1 MKIHYAVALS
11 MLAGAALAAA
21 AVQALHAQAK
31 TPIYLVTETDLTD
44 IKKMTEY
51 DVAYGPKMTASVR
64 TFGGRLIVSR
74 LQQAEPVEGEVPKS
88 RIGIIAWD
96 SLEKMQAWRNSPEYK
111 DARKIGD
118 MYAKYR
124 SYTLVDVPQ

>member
-21 AVQALHAQAK
+21 TVQALHAQSK
-31 TPIYLVTETDLTD
+31 SFIYLITETDLTD

-51 DVAYGPKMTASVR
+51 DVTFGPKMTASIR
-64 TFGGRLIVSR
+64 TFGGRVVVSR
-74 LQQAEPVEGEVPKS
+74 LIQPEPVEGEAPKS

-124 SYTLVDVPQ
+124 SYTLVGVPQ

>member
-1 MKIHYAVALS
+1 
-11 MLAGAALAAA
+11 
-21 AVQALHAQAK
+21 
-31 TPIYLVTETDLTD
+31 
-44 IKKMTEY
+44 
-51 DVAYGPKMTASVR
+51 MTASVR
-64 TFGGRLIVSR
+64 TFGGRLVVSR

-124 SYTLVDVPQ
+124 PYTLVGLPQ